1 MQNEKGECFMKVI
14 AFYLPQFHSIPE
26 NDKWWGKG
34 FTEWVNVKKATPLFP
49 NHYQPRV
56 PLNKN
61 YYNLLDPETMK
72 WQVETAND
80 YGIYGFCFYHYWFSG
95 KKLLEKP
102 VEAFLERK
110 ELNTHF
116 CLCWANES
124 WTNTWANGSADVIMQ
139 QSYGGKNEW
148 KEHFDYLLD
157 YFKDDR
163 YIVNNNKPLLVI
175 YRPELIDC
183 LDEMLTYWNQ
193 LAKQNGFDGI
203 EYAYQNVSYYLSSNR
218 NDELFSYAIEYQ
230 PNWAFALQNLSTLQR
245 IKKDF
250 LIFVEKRL
258 KFNLRE
264 KLQVLKGLQRCDYAE
279 IWNYILNSKPNT
291 SISVPCA
298 FVDWDNTP
306 RKGKRGM
313 VVENANPVDFKK
325 FFTQLLDKA
334 EKEFKQDMVFVFAW
348 NEWAEGGYLEPD
360 EKYRYEYLKAIK
372 DSLDEFEERR
382 C

>member
-1 MQNEKGECFMKVI
+1 MKVI

-72 WQVETAND
+72 WQVELANE

-102 VEAFLERK
+102 VEAFLQRK
-110 ELNTHF
+110 ELETHF

-139 QSYGGKNEW
+139 QSYGGRNEW

-230 PNWAFALQNLSTLQR
+230 PNWVFALKNLSKLQR

-250 LIFVEKRL
+250 LVFVEKKL
-258 KFNLRE
+258 KFNMRE

-279 IWNYILNSKPNT
+279 IWNYILNSKPTT

-325 FFTQLLDKA
+325 FFAQLLDKA
-334 EKEFKQDMVFVFAW
+334 EKEFKQDMGFIFAW

-372 DSLDEFEERR
+372 YSLDEFEERR
-382 C
+382 

>member
-34 FTEWVNVKKATPLFP
+34 FTEWVNVKKATSLFP

-72 WQVETAND
+72 WQVELANE

-102 VEAFLERK
+102 VEAFLQRK
-110 ELNTHF
+110 ELDTHF

-193 LAKQNGFDGI
+193 LAKQNGFDGM

-230 PNWAFALQNLSTLQR
+230 PNWVFALKNLSLLQR

-250 LIFVEKRL
+250 LVFVEKRL
-258 KFNLRE
+258 KFNMRE

-334 EKEFKQDMVFVFAW
+334 EREFKQDMVFIFAW

-382 C
+382 